1 MSNSQTGNALI
12 NLNTDMISAFR
23 DHAQPYME
31 LMSYFRCAMM
41 EMETKF
47 KVLNEEFSMQYDRNP
62 IESIKT
68 RLKSPES
75 IIGKLNKK
83 GLAFT
88 AENIESNIS
97 DIAGVRV
104 ICSFPSDIYFLAN
117 CLLKQDDIILIK
129 KKDYILNPKDN
140 GYRSL
145 HLIVQIPI
153 FLKDKKKLMKVEIQF
168 RTIAMDF
175 WASLEHKLKY
185 KKNIADAERLTAE
198 LKECADTIAELDARM
213 QHIRMDIESDND

>member
-1 MSNSQTGNALI
+1 
-12 NLNTDMISAFR
+12 
-23 DHAQPYME
+23 
-31 LMSYFRCAMM
+31 M

-68 RLKSPES
+68 RLKSPRS
-75 IIGKLNKK
+75 IIDKLEKK
-83 GLAFT
+83 GLPFT
-88 AENIESNIS
+88 AEALEENIH
-97 DIAGVRV
+97 DVAGVRV
-104 ICSFPSDIYFLAN
+104 ICSFPSDIYMLAA
-117 CLLKQDDIILIK
+117 CLLKQDDVVLIK
-129 KKDYILNPKDN
+129 KKDYILNPKEN

-175 WASLEHKLKY
+175 WASLEHKMKY
-185 KKNIADAERLTAE
+185 KKNIKEAKRLTEELRDCAE
-198 LKECADTIAELDARM
+198 TISMLDSRM
-213 QHIRMDIESDND
+213 EKIRRDIEEEEH